1 MKKFML
7 TEQQAK
13 KLLTKIIKEQVPAM
27 RATEYSMNDGRY
39 HIKATA
45 DFNYYTEKTQYKGGQ
60 IDDIIDTKMDVSFL
74 IDIQH
79 ETYGITEIR
88 IHDVKGPSEIQ
99 TTISYYP
106 WNGEKDEF
114 GDEEPIEE
122 PITINLDWRKVKIEK
137 YAGIA
142 HFGIEDTI
150 YIKLIP
156 DGQDDL
162 IAKSI
167 EVAANELIPD

>member
-1 MKKFML
+1 MKKVIL
-7 TEQQAK
+7 TEQQTQ
-13 KLLTKIIKEQVPAM
+13 KLIDRVVKEQVPAV

-39 HIKATA
+39 HVSATA
-45 DFNYYTEKTQYKGGQ
+45 DFNYHTEKTPYKGGQ
-60 IDDIIDTKMDVSFL
+60 IDDITDAKMDVSFL

-79 ETYGITEIR
+79 ESYGITEIR
-88 IHDVKGPSEIQ
+88 IHDVKGPSKIQ

-122 PITINLDWRKVKIEK
+122 QITIALDWRKVQVEK

-156 DGQDDL
+156 DGQDGL
-162 IAKSI
+162 MVKSI